1 MQMSVCLRKQAEN
14 GICKSVQ
21 DTKAGG
27 ERHPVTCSS
36 PPGSMR
42 LFGQKSF
49 PEMVCRMFLSY
60 DELELLVVAVAV
72 GNACHI
78 ASLLEVEVYAS

>member
-21 DTKAGG
+21 DTKVGG
-27 ERHPVTCSS
+27 ELHPVMCSS
-36 PPGSMR
+36 PPGGMR

-49 PEMVCRMFLSY
+49 PEKVCRIFLSY
-60 DELELLVVAVAV
+60 DELELLVAAVAV
-72 GNACHI
+72 GDACHI